1 MHLSGLMVLAVIF
14 IEFLRHSLETFYE
27 ILLFLCFVT
36 ENTFSQMY
44 LQVKTMTG
52 MRHDCELRGISF
64 WSDRALKVM
73 TKRDIDCWVAC
84 LIAALYIPFVNL
96 QRKYLC
102 QLSLPSW
109 NNLFIYWGKQETLL
123 PCWGKPGLFLCCLLT
138 EILLQEGGWG
148 LLWIASKRAYGEGA

>member
-73 TKRDIDCWVAC
+73 TKRDIVRLLSCMSDC
-84 LIAALYIPFVNL
+84 
-96 QRKYLC
+96 
-102 QLSLPSW
+102 S
-109 NNLFIYWGKQETLL
+109 FIHSICKLAE
-123 PCWGKPGLFLCCLLT
+123 KVFMST
-138 EILLQEGGWG
+138 ESSIM
-148 LLWIASKRAYGEGA
+148 K